1 MKKLLLAAAVISSPC
16 LARAAVKA
24 DPWINAISNTMPRPT
39 TTSNFG
45 MMAVRLPRISDPAE
59 RDAVML
65 MIADTVKSA
74 WAAKNG
80 AELNAEDFARRHSD
94 DAKRDVAK
102 AIIEQM
108 ERAEAEAKARWHDY
122 MLLSW
127 YDRDRDFEA
136 PQHVSECHQGGAVP
150 GYVDYGIH
158 HGATLK
164 VDVEDGRF
172 VFFYR
177 PVEL

>member
-1 MKKLLLAAAVISSPC
+1 MTGVVSRQTGVYHPAVATLTLLIMNPSHPFSDKQPHPEEPPAGPAGQAACPIPLPPDVSGITSVALKLEPPVANYLEAL
-16 LARAAVKA
+16 
-24 DPWINAISNTMPRPT
+24 
-39 TTSNFG
+39 
-45 MMAVRLPRISDPAE
+45 RL
-59 RDAVML
+59 
-65 MIADTVKSA
+65 
-74 WAAKNG
+74 
-80 AELNAEDFARRHSD
+80 
-94 DAKRDVAK
+94 
-102 AIIEQM
+102 
-108 ERAEAEAKARWHDY
+108 AEAAAKARLHDY